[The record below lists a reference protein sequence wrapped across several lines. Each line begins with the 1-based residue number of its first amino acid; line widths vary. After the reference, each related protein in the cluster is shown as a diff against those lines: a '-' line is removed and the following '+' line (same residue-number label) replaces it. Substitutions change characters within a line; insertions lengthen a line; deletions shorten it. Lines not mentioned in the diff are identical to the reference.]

1 MTMSDFLE
9 LLAADV
15 ADSSA
20 PGIAAT
26 NRVRTVLFE
35 CLFNHLADE
44 RVESLFTILGFEHD
58 FDCYAIAG
66 YPARSAARTAKEIEK
81 IVADFGGVCLTA
93 KRPIGNSTAVVA
105 LIRPVGAAT
114 PEIICNTIAP
124 SFAADRFNR
133 LGSAAYR
140 CRWRDAFDS
149 GHALLSSGRAGSG
162 RHRAAIAAPV
172 THRRR
177 PARTCVDRRRG
188 RP

>member
-1 MTMSDFLE
+1 MSDFLE

-15 ADSSA
+15 ADSSGASGMPGAPDSSDSAA
-20 PGIAAT
+20 PGITAT

-58 FDCYAIAG
+58 FDCYTIAG

-81 IVADFGGVCLTA
+81 IVADFGGMCLTA

-124 SFAADRFNR
+124 SFAADRPIA
-133 LGSAAYR
+133 LGPQRTGADGAMRSIQATLYCLQTR
-140 CRWRDAFDS
+140 QTPPCRAQK
-149 GHALLSSGRAGSG
+149 
-162 RHRAAIAAPV
+162 
-172 THRRR
+172 
-177 PARTCVDRRRG
+177 
-188 RP
+188 